1 MPATARPVTVRLRD
15 VLRALL
21 VTAGVLLTLGAVGG
35 LLSLPPAPPSGR
47 DIPGGFAI
55 IFLGLAVLAGVF
67 LAVGGLVL
75 TGDDDPVFS
84 GTQRTVLRVV
94 GYVLG
99 GSLLLG
105 LALAFTVD
113 LLLGVA
119 VPGLVAVLVLPV
131 VLGVVCWRAGAAL
144 LAAGRRFAD
153 G

>member
-1 MPATARPVTVRLRD
+1 MRLRD
-15 VLRALL
+15 VLRGLL
-21 VTAGVLLTLGAVGG
+21 VAAGVLLTLGAVGG

-75 TGDDDPVFS
+75 TGDDDPVFH
-84 GTQRTVLRVV
+84 GAQRTVLRVT
-94 GYVLG
+94 GYLLG

-105 LALAFTVD
+105 LGLAFAVD

-119 VPGLVAVLVLPV
+119 VPGLVAVLLLPV
-131 VLGVVCWRAGAAL
+131 VFGVVCWRAGEAL
-144 LAAGRRFAD
+144 IRASRRLSD